1 MFRVKHKLISSISRG
16 VPWHRIGRPGY
27 RPPSFVGE
35 VLKFQ
40 DLEMDFNVVNPRRS
54 EGYSSRLTG
63 SSDSTEIPNQL
74 DSTETTLET
83 TDSVRSM
90 VQCSARVISTY
101 VGAYLPV

>member
-54 EGYSSRLTG
+54 EGCSSRLTG

-74 DSTETTLET
+74 DSTEIPTRRKRPWKQLIACFQWY
-83 TDSVRSM
+83 SVAL
-90 VQCSARVISTY
+90 V
-101 VGAYLPV
+101 